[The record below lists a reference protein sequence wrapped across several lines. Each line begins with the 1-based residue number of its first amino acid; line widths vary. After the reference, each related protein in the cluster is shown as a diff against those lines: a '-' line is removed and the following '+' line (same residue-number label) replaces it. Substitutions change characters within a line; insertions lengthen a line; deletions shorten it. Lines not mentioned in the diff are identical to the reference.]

1 MWKALRVTVLLLV
14 LATVA
19 QGAWLAKRDATDWD
33 DPLTVVLYPINA
45 DGSEAAERYLRA
57 LDVARYA
64 PIAEFMADQAEAW
77 GVRVREPVELRLAP
91 RVGSAPPPTPAP
103 GNPLAAVAWSLQ
115 LRWWAWRND
124 TYTGARRNVRLFLLY
139 HDDERTPRLPHSTG
153 LEKGLIGVVNVF
165 ANPRMS
171 AQNNVVITHEMLHTL
186 GATDKYDLATNQPLH
201 PHGYA
206 EPDRVPLLPQRF
218 AEIMAGRVPVAPG
231 RAEQAESL
239 NGVLIGPLTARE
251 IGWVR

>member
-1 MWKALRVTVLLLV
+1 MWKALRIAVLLFV

-19 QGAWLAKRDATDWD
+19 QAAWLAKRDATDWD
-33 DPLTVVLYPINA
+33 GPITVVLYPINA
-45 DGSEAAERYLRA
+45 DGSPVAERYLSS

-64 PIAEFMADQAEAW
+64 PIAEFMADQAEVW

-91 RVGSAPPPTPAP
+91 RVASRPPEIPAP
-103 GNPLAAVAWSLQ
+103 GNPLAVAAWSLQ

-124 TYTGARRNVRLFLLY
+124 TYTGVRRNVRLFLLY
-139 HDDERTPRLPHSTG
+139 HDDERTPRLAHSTG

-171 AQNNVVITHEMLHTL
+171 AQNNVIIAHEMLHTL

-201 PHGYA
+201 PQGYA

-218 AEIMAGRVPVAPG
+218 AEIMAGRIPVAPG

-239 NGVLIGPLTARE
+239 GSTLIGPLTARE